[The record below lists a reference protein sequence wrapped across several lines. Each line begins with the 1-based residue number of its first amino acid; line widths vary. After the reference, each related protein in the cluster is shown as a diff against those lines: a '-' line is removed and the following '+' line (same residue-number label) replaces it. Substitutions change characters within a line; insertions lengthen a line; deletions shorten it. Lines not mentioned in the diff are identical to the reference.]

1 MKKKYICPKAIA
13 LLCSML
19 LCVSVANAGFY
30 SYEKV
35 TDQYTTYSLTCP
47 DYEQTAVTARIVELA
62 TIKGATYIYVPD
74 GVSLPAQHAQVAK
87 TLKEITP
94 DAALI
99 TQIRKESLHY
109 QLIEK
114 RISSVLPGMA
124 PNDGRYFMWTFDSA
138 KMETEKSK
146 YELNEAKNLKES
158 MLSHIAATVGYADE
172 VVQWGSEQKNKLGL
186 GESVVQETK

>member
-138 KMETEKSK
+138 KMETEKANMNSTRQK
-146 YELNEAKNLKES
+146 PKRVHVVSYS
-158 MLSHIAATVGYADE
+158 GYSRIC
-172 VVQWGSEQKNKLGL
+172 G
-186 GESVVQETK
+186 